1 MVKLDVL
8 VTGANGF
15 IGKVFINKLDPSRY
29 NIFALDKKNDQ
40 DFDCSRIAQT
50 FLQDISL
57 PFQLPKSFDY
67 IFHLAALNV
76 THIDRASCESY
87 YRVNVVGT
95 QNLIKATRTKKF
107 IFMSTAKVYQKTG
120 GDITEDSTI
129 NPQGDYER
137 SKFAAEG
144 ICQQLLKPEQ
154 LVILRPVNIVGP
166 GQTGKKAVLP
176 VFFQNASENQPI
188 DVFAPRQSILQ
199 FLYVDD
205 VIELFELL
213 MVKDS
218 VKGIFNLSSPD
229 FISLE
234 ELALKI
240 VNMTDSRSAVE
251 FSNPQ
256 PVLKGKVISQKA
268 KDVLGWQAKIPIE
281 DILRNYYAEL
291 KKK

>member
-1 MVKLDVL
+1 MVKLNVL
-8 VTGANGF
+8 VTGTNGF
-15 IGKVFINKLDPSRY
+15 IGKVFINRLDPSRY

-40 DFDCSRIAQT
+40 DSDRSRIAQS

-57 PFQLPKSFDY
+57 PFQLSESFDY
-67 IFHLAALNV
+67 VFHLAALNV
-76 THIDRASCESY
+76 THVDRASYESY

-107 IFMSTAKVYQKTG
+107 IFMSTAKVYQKTA
-120 GDITEDSTI
+120 GDIAEDSII

-137 SKFAAEG
+137 SKFAAEE
-144 ICQQLLKPEQ
+144 ICQQLLKPKQ

-166 GQTGKKAVLP
+166 GQAGKKAVLP
-176 VFFQNASENQPI
+176 IFFRNASENQPV

-213 MVKDS
+213 MAKDS
-218 VKGIFNLSSPD
+218 VEGIFNLSSSD

-240 VNMTDSRSAVE
+240 VNMTGSRSAVE

-256 PVLKGKVISQKA
+256 PILKGKVISQKA
-268 KDVLGWQAKIPIE
+268 KDVLGWQAKISIE
-281 DILRNYYAEL
+281 DMLHKYYAEL
-291 KKK
+291 KRK